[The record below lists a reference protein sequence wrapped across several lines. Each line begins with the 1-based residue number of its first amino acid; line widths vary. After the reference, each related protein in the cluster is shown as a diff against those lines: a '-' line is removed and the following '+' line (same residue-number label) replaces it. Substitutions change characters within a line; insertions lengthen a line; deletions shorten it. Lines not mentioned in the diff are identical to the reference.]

1 MLQLESV
8 ENSWSFHSYDAHSA
22 KLINPETI
30 KEQNISPGST
40 TDAHLVEIT
49 STSLIYKEL
58 LETENY
64 PATFKDFDENCIQK
78 LLKHDAEIYLIGT
91 GQNSKFP
98 DKTILK
104 YIADN
109 KLSIDFMDLG
119 AASRTFNILA
129 GEQRKVAALIFFE

>member
-8 ENSWSFHSYDAHSA
+8 ENGWSFHSYDAHSI
-22 KLINPETI
+22 KLISPDII
-30 KEQNISPGST
+30 KEQNIRPGST
-40 TDAHLVEIT
+40 SDAHLVEIT

-58 LETENY
+58 LETEDY
-64 PATFKDFDENCIQK
+64 PGTFEKFDENCIQK

-91 GQNSKFP
+91 GQSSKFP
-98 DKTILK
+98 DKSILK

-129 GEQRKVAALIFFE
+129 GEGRKVAALIFFE